1 MDASILLQLFKEL
14 GFPVGMVIVLIWWV
28 FHMDKLN
35 RADTNK
41 QTERLDKNIE
51 DLKVENKEDKKMFQS
66 AINSFNDSVKEFK
79 NVNREM
85 TFVQTELKDIKTDLT
100 IIKEK
105 VK

>member
-1 MDASILLQLFKEL
+1 MDVSILLQVFKEL
-14 GFPVGMVIVLIWWV
+14 GFPIGMVIVLIGWV
-28 FHMDKLN
+28 IHMDKLN

-41 QTERLDKNIE
+41 QTERLDRNIE
-51 DLKVENKEDKKMFQS
+51 ELKIENKEDKKMFQS